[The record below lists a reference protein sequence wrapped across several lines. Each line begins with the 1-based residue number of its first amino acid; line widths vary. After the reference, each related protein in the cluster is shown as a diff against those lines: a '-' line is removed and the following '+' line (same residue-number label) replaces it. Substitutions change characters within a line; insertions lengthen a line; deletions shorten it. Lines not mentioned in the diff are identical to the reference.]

1 MSELL
6 LQTIS
11 TLGRMRIESFDEAFD
26 TLYQI
31 AGISGEEVDIN
42 YIRRQTVRFL
52 DALGHCEFDFDKRQV
67 LACPPILVTLPL
79 SGPPVGILTGA
90 RIPAIVEAIK
100 DFVKSNR
107 DSISYSIKQQKRKG
121 LLLPPAVYIEAV
133 NHESLNKVA
142 QAAHIGHYL
151 AEPAAWSL
159 VNFSAGIEDI
169 VKDLKYESR
178 ADINWYK
185 RTFSMETLT
194 FSRFHNT
201 EKAQGLVTY
210 INPVNQQRHHW
221 IWEGDRAAEVD
232 RDWGR
237 YIILATK
244 RIDVLLYDER
254 HQRLVVPSTIPLPR
268 FLARAATLCTGLA
281 PVPAGIGEKPVG
293 GLPAGHPVDIYC
305 AVPQPIANMIS
316 EKLSQELIPYKI
328 VINSDG
334 VIS

>member
-6 LQTIS
+6 MQTIS
-11 TLGRMRIESFDEAFD
+11 TLGRMSIENFNEAFNA
-26 TLYQI
+26 LYEH

-52 DALGHCEFDFDKRQV
+52 DALGHCEFDFDKRHV
-67 LACPPILVTLPL
+67 FACPPAFVTLPI
-79 SGPPVGILTGA
+79 SGLPVAILTGA
-90 RIPAIVEAIK
+90 RIPPVVAVIK
-100 DFVKSNR
+100 DFVRSNR
-107 DSISYSIKQQKRKG
+107 DSVSYSIKQQKRKG

-133 NHESLNKVA
+133 NHESLKKVA
-142 QAAHIGHYL
+142 QAAHICHYL

-169 VKDLKYESR
+169 VKDLKYENR

-185 RTFSMETLT
+185 QTFSTDTLT

-210 INPVNQQRHHW
+210 INPVNQQRYHW

-244 RIDVLLYDER
+244 GIDVLLYDKHR
-254 HQRLVVPSTIPLPR
+254 QRLAVPSTIPLPR

-281 PVPAGIGEKPVG
+281 SVPAGIGEKPI

-305 AVPQPIANMIS
+305 AVPLPIANMIS
-316 EKLSQELIPYKI
+316 KKLSQELIHYNI
-328 VINSDG
+328 VLDSNG

>member
-26 TLYQI
+26 TLYQL

-67 LACPPILVTLPL
+67 FACPPILVTLPL

-90 RIPAIVEAIK
+90 RIPPIVAAIK

-107 DSISYSIKQQKRKG
+107 DSISCSIKQQKRKG

-133 NHESLNKVA
+133 NHEFLKKVA

-151 AEPAAWSL
+151 DEPTAWSL
-159 VNFSAGIEDI
+159 VNFSEGVEDI
-169 VKDLKYESR
+169 VKDLRYENR
-178 ADINWYK
+178 ADINLYK
-185 RTFSMETLT
+185 QTFSTDTLT

-237 YIILATK
+237 YIILATEG
-244 RIDVLLYDER
+244 IDVLLYDKHR
-254 HQRLVVPSTIPLPR
+254 QRLAVPSTSPLPR
-268 FLARAATLCTGLA
+268 FLARAATLCNGLA
-281 PVPAGIGEKPVG
+281 PVPAVVGEKPVG

-305 AVPQPIANMIS
+305 AVQQPIASMIS
-316 EKLSQELIPYKI
+316 KKLSQGLIPYKI
-328 VINSDG
+328 VLNSDG